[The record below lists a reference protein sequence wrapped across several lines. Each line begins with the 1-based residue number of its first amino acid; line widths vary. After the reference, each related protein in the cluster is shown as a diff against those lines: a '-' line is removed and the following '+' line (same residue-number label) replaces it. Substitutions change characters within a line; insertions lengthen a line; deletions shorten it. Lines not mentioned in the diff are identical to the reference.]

1 MSNIYIT
8 EPQTEGKVVVRT
20 TLGDLDVELWAKQAP
35 KACRNFIQLC
45 LEGYYDNTVFHR
57 VIKKFIAQG
66 GDPTGT
72 GQGGESSYGQ
82 PFEDEFHQRLRFTH
96 RGLLAMAG
104 SKGTNGSQFFITLD
118 ETPEL
123 RGKHTIFG
131 KVTGDSKYNILKF
144 NDLQMDENDRPEFPP
159 KILGTDVLWNPFDD
173 IVPRMKPKAVQEP
186 KPAPKLKKACAKKNM
201 NLLSFG
207 DEAQEDEEA
216 DVTAAT
222 SLPKMKS
229 SHGGKE
235 YSAHGPSGKEEDE
248 LADSGTDEEETKH
261 SAASSLKDKIRER
274 EASTEEQLKNFQE
287 KMRRSIQKK
296 AVHKQQQQT
305 RKRQRSDEESEEES
319 EDESYVE
326 QQRAK
331 YLKPKRYKSKK
342 ERQESTLSR
351 LDAFTASL
359 RKTKEEAEKQ
369 NQEEEEDEDEDF
381 AMDHNLKTTSW
392 MKHKLKFVG
401 PKLDLHSDDGYV
413 VYDPLQGSSAKQVK
427 AIKRASATAQ
437 IKRFEQF

>member
-131 KVTGDSKYNILKF
+131 KVYA
-144 NDLQMDENDRPEFPP
+144 M
-159 KILGTDVLWNPFDD
+159 
-173 IVPRMKPKAVQEP
+173 
-186 KPAPKLKKACAKKNM
+186 
-201 NLLSFG
+201 
-207 DEAQEDEEA
+207 
-216 DVTAAT
+216 
-222 SLPKMKS
+222 LPWP
-229 SHGGKE
+229 
-235 YSAHGPSGKEEDE
+235 Y
-248 LADSGTDEEETKH
+248 
-261 SAASSLKDKIRER
+261 
-274 EASTEEQLKNFQE
+274 
-287 KMRRSIQKK
+287 
-296 AVHKQQQQT
+296 
-305 RKRQRSDEESEEES
+305 
-319 EDESYVE
+319 
-326 QQRAK
+326 
-331 YLKPKRYKSKK
+331 
-342 ERQESTLSR
+342 
-351 LDAFTASL
+351 
-359 RKTKEEAEKQ
+359 
-369 NQEEEEDEDEDF
+369 
-381 AMDHNLKTTSW
+381 
-392 MKHKLKFVG
+392 
-401 PKLDLHSDDGYV
+401 
-413 VYDPLQGSSAKQVK
+413 
-427 AIKRASATAQ
+427 
-437 IKRFEQF
+437 